1 MWPARPGAPRACAR
15 AGAPARMEATSR
27 GPAGEGAVAG
37 GEGAVAR
44 VSRGHLARASFR
56 GLMESR
62 SCALCAA
69 RAERSEALARH
80 LRPETGCSATKLLL
94 SLFFLLS
101 VELKLKAGW
110 GSTGTNCWERLGR
123 SISRE
128 RC

>member
-62 SCALCAA
+62 SCALCAVRCA
-69 RAERSEALARH
+69 RGEERGPGASFAPGDGLLGNQTVAIAFLSPFSGTETEGGLGKHGNELLGEAWQKYK
-80 LRPETGCSATKLLL
+80 P
-94 SLFFLLS
+94 
-101 VELKLKAGW
+101 
-110 GSTGTNCWERLGR
+110 
-123 SISRE
+123 
-128 RC
+128 